1 MTIPFV
7 SIIVPVY
14 GVEQYIAKCGRSL
27 MEQTLQDVEY
37 VFVDDCT
44 PDNSMEILQ
53 QVLGDYPHR
62 KAQVKI
68 LHNETNQGA
77 AQSRRN
83 GMTVC
88 TGEYV
93 ICVDSDD
100 YVAPDYCEKLYA
112 KAAQEQA
119 DIVWCDFYKQ
129 QGEKWNVIKQLPA
142 GKLSIDSEIKSLLL
156 GRRQGA
162 LWNHL
167 IRRDLYYAITYFPTH
182 NMAED
187 LTVLLQMYT
196 AAHRLAYV
204 AAPLYY
210 YRYNEVSLSH
220 ADGAERDGRV
230 IRQMKD
236 MEANANLLERFFR
249 ERGLLQRFHSE
260 LVFRKFF
267 NKRWVLPA
275 LHSSHDCNLWRHC
288 HADINASFYLNRYI
302 SLHDKLISLL
312 VQSGL
317 YPYVRRFF
325 RHSSAGL
332 GVRLLL
338 VCDSV
343 LMLISYN

>member
-1 MTIPFV
+1 MKVSVVIPIYNV
-7 SIIVPVY
+7 A
-14 GVEQYIAKCGRSL
+14 QYIEQCARSL
-27 MEQTLQDVEY
+27 MEQTLRDVEY

-44 PDNSMEILQ
+44 PDNSMEVLQ
-53 QVLGDYPHR
+53 RVLDDYPDR
-62 KAQVKI
+62 KTLVKV
-68 LHNETNQGA
+68 LHNAVNAGA

-83 GMTVC
+83 GLKAC

-100 YVAPDYCEKLYA
+100 YVSPDYCEKLYT
-112 KAAQEQA
+112 KAVAEQV

-129 QGEKWNVIKQLPA
+129 QGEKWNVIKQTPA
-142 GKLSIDSEIKSLLL
+142 SDLSVESEIKSLLL
-156 GRRQGA
+156 SHRQGS
-162 LWNHL
+162 LCNHL
-167 IRRDLYYAITYFPTH
+167 IRRDLYDAITYFPTH

-187 LTVLLQMYT
+187 MTVLLQMYT

-204 AAPLYY
+204 AEPLYY
-210 YRYNEVSLSH
+210 YRYNEASLSH

-275 LHSSHDCNLWRHC
+275 LHTSRDCSLWRQC
-288 HADINASFYLNRYI
+288 HADINSVLYTNRFI
-302 SLHDKLISLL
+302 TMHDKLTALL
-312 VQSGL
+312 VQFGL
-317 YPYVRRFF
+317 YPYVRRLFGH
-325 RHSSAGL
+325 R
-332 GVRLLL
+332 
-338 VCDSV
+338 
-343 LMLISYN
+343 

>member
-7 SIIVPVY
+7 SIIVPIY
-14 GVEQYIAKCGRSL
+14 GVEQYIEKCGRSL

-100 YVAPDYCEKLYA
+100 FVAPDYCEKLYT
-112 KAAQEQA
+112 KAAQEKA

-129 QGEKWNVIKQLPA
+129 QGEKWNVMKQPPV
-142 GKLSIDSEIKSLLL
+142 GKPSIDSEIKSLLL
-156 GRRQGA
+156 GWRQGS
-162 LWNHL
+162 LWSHL
-167 IRRDLYYAITYFPTH
+167 VRNGLYKSIAYFPTH

-187 LTVLLQMYT
+187 LTVLLQMYA

-204 AAPLYY
+204 AEPLYY
-210 YRYNEVSLSH
+210 YRYSEASLSH
-220 ADGAERDGRV
+220 ADGAERDRRL
-230 IRQMKD
+230 IRQMRD
-236 MEANANLLERFFR
+236 MEANVYLLERFFS
-249 ERGLLQRFHSE
+249 EHGGQRFHKE
-260 LVFRKFF
+260 FVFRKFF

-275 LHSSHDCNLWRHC
+275 LHTSSDCSLWRHC
-288 HADINASFYLNRYI
+288 HPDINLRLYTCPYI
-302 SLHDKLISLL
+302 TVKDKFVALL
-312 VQSGL
+312 AALEL
-317 YPYVRRFF
+317 YTWVK
-325 RHSSAGL
+325 RH
-332 GVRLLL
+332 L
-338 VCDSV
+338 VF
-343 LMLISYN
+343 

>member
-7 SIIVPVY
+7 SIIVPIY
-14 GVEQYIAKCGRSL
+14 GVEQYIAKCGKSL

-53 QVLGDYPHR
+53 QVLGEYPNR

-68 LHNETNQGA
+68 LHNEKNQGA

-100 YVAPDYCEKLYA
+100 FVAPDYCEKLYT
-112 KAAQEQA
+112 KAAQEKA

-129 QGEKWNVIKQLPA
+129 QDEKWNIIKQLPA

-156 GRRQGA
+156 GRRQGS
-162 LWNHL
+162 LWSHL
-167 IRRDLYYAITYFPTH
+167 VRSDLYKSIAYFPTH

-196 AAHRLAYV
+196 AVHRLAYV
-204 AAPLYY
+204 AEPLYY
-210 YRYNEVSLSH
+210 FRYNETSLSN
-220 ADGAERDGRV
+220 ADGVGRDRRL
-230 IRQMKD
+230 IRQMRD
-236 MEANANLLERFFR
+236 MEANVNLLERFFS
-249 ERGLLQRFHSE
+249 EHGGQRFHKE
-260 LVFRKFF
+260 FVFRKFF

-275 LHSSHDCNLWRHC
+275 LHTSSDCSLWRHC
-288 HADINASFYLNRYI
+288 HPDINLRLYTCPYI
-302 SLHDKLISLL
+302 TVKDKFVAFLAAL
-312 VQSGL
+312 GL
-317 YPYVRRFF
+317 YPWVK
-325 RHSSAGL
+325 RH
-332 GVRLLL
+332 L
-338 VCDSV
+338 VF
-343 LMLISYN
+343 